1 MKEGTVP
8 ISLPPYHA
16 SPANQDVIN
25 KQMDAWIELGVI
37 EPSKSPWAAP
47 VFIVYHNNKPRMVI
61 DLRKFNEKVIPDEF
75 PLPKQEDIL
84 QTLNG
89 SQWLTTLD
97 ALSGFTQL
105 TLSDS
110 AAEKLAFRT
119 HRGPWQFRR
128 MPFGYWNGPA
138 VFQ

>member
-1 MKEGTVP
+1 
-8 ISLPPYHA
+8 
-16 SPANQDVIN
+16 
-25 KQMDAWIELGVI
+25 MDAWIELGVI
-37 EPSKSPWAAP
+37 EPSRSPWAAP
-47 VFIVYHNNKPRMVI
+47 VCIVYYNNKPRMVI
-61 DLRKFNEKVIPDEF
+61 DLRKFNKRVIPDEF

-84 QTLNG
+84 QALNG

-119 HRGPWQFRR
+119 HHGLWQFR
-128 MPFGYWNGPA
+128 
-138 VFQ
+138 

>member
-1 MKEGTVP
+1 MKST
-8 ISLPPYHA
+8 A
-16 SPANQDVIN
+16 
-25 KQMDAWIELGVI
+25 
-37 EPSKSPWAAP
+37 
-47 VFIVYHNNKPRMVI
+47 RMVI
-61 DLRKFNEKVIPDEF
+61 DLRNFNEKVIPDEF

-110 AAEKLAFRT
+110 AAEKLAFRM
-119 HRGPWQFRR
+119 H
-128 MPFGYWNGPA
+128 
-138 VFQ
+138 

>member
-1 MKEGTVP
+1 MKPETVP

-16 SPANQDVIN
+16 SPANREVIN
-25 KQMDAWIELGVI
+25 KQMDSWIELGVI

-47 VFIVYHNNKPRMVI
+47 VFIVYRNNKPRMVI
-61 DLRKFNEKVIPDEF
+61 DLRKFNERVVPDEF

-84 QTLNG
+84 QALNG
-89 SQWLTTLD
+89 SQWLSTLD
-97 ALSGFTQL
+97 TLSSFTQL

-119 HRGPWQFRR
+119 HRGLWQF
-128 MPFGYWNGPA
+128 
-138 VFQ
+138 